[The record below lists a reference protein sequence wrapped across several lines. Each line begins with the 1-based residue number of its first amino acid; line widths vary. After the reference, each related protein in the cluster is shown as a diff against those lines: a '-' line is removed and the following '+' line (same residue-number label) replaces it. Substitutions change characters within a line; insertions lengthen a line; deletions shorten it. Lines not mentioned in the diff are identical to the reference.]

1 MQNDWRIFPLLTNN
15 SNNDT
20 DINIIVNN
28 NRIINNANKQYNTKI
43 YNYKL
48 YQLYE
53 LEITLFI

>member
-43 YNYKL
+43 NNYKL

>member
-15 SNNDT
+15 TNNDT

-43 YNYKL
+43 NNYKL

-53 LEITLFI
+53 WEITLFI